1 MAVKTFERE
10 VKKLSTEFT
19 NLIENYNFEEYDFH
33 SIRQTLQD
41 YIEQT
46 YPNYNDYFRSDYVIM
61 LIELFAFYGEMMAY
75 RMDVNM
81 NEAYLSSAK
90 ERKNIIK
97 IADMLGYKYDRIDPA
112 QSINKIDICDTTP
125 GGSDFLKK
133 IKNQGSVNDILS
145 KTSDITF
152 APSPSTT
159 AKYYP
164 YRLDFL
170 LKNVTAEDFMNT
182 VENIFEKLEDFSENK
197 DIKTKRIL
205 IDNFEYYE
213 RSIFVDK
220 FLMRFDANTN
230 VDIAY
235 MRESKTFEIQSLDY
249 DPVLYFN
256 TEKTEDALTYNPN
269 TLYNEQ
275 VSLGFEMVLRYDK
288 GNNIIDK
295 NIYMY
300 VPTVQGGTFTRPI
313 DVPKAIKN
321 FKMIAYEK
329 NIFNNPTLVRQFD
342 DQGNLLRTYNE
353 VENLA
358 NNPYKYAYE
367 VNNTQDGHIEL
378 NFGDGKNSEILLQ
391 SASTLLYYRKN
402 LHNTD
407 EIMNIINGDLDFINL
422 PIKYFDSHVGQT
434 QTTAL
439 SLELPENFT
448 AKGGL
453 EAESDEQ
460 IKYMAR
466 KLRSIQDRFVTA
478 TDYETA
484 GMLHPRVKYTTVVLR
499 SYIGKNS
506 PRLSNE
512 FLDVYVDST
521 KNNISLFNL
530 VGTNKNFLLTD
541 TAYFTESSVVGEHDS
556 IKFVNTNYSYFFDIF
571 DYQTVSPNNW
581 FKYSE
586 EMILSKNK
594 GTIIELTNRKLDKS
608 MFDQIFVS
616 SIMNG
621 VLPLDYN
628 IASFTCKKVS
638 STSIYFEIDLNNTIK
653 FEEIEIN
660 INKFSSKILE
670 KMNGMITEI
679 SFDVLKI
686 SEINS
691 KKLALNVKY
700 KTDDFFIPE
709 DLTYVWTHY
718 KSDDIYINPSKS
730 NIIEIYVTGIK
741 KDLKKNISTYAP
753 LTSSEINKLI
763 RDIEERKMISDVVQ
777 VYNAGIYEIEV
788 ALRIFKLHSSSIT
801 DDLLRSKVSTVIDE
815 FFDIE
820 NIPLG
825 KHFHFSKLIEW
836 IHTKVTEVQHIEVIT
851 DENNNVITP
860 SSTVDILSD
869 KIIFTQI
876 IEKKQLIN
884 NKNVPVRT
892 IEIVS

>member
-19 NLIENYNFEEYDFH
+19 NLIENYDFEEYDFH

-46 YPNYNDYFRSDYVIM
+46 YPNYNDYFRSDYVMM

-81 NEAYLSSAK
+81 NEAYLSTAK
-90 ERKNIIK
+90 ERKNIVK
-97 IADMLGYKYDRIDPA
+97 IADMLGYKYDRIEPA
-112 QSINKIDICDTTP
+112 EAINKIDMSNNDT
-125 GGSDFLKK
+125 GGSGFLNK
-133 IKNQGSVNDILS
+133 IKNQGTVNDILS
-145 KTSDITF
+145 KTSAITF
-152 APSPSTT
+152 EPSVSTMST
-159 AKYYP
+159 YYP
-164 YRLDFL
+164 YKLDFL
-170 LKNVTAEDFMNT
+170 LANVTAEDFMNT
-182 VENIFEKLEDFSENK
+182 LNNIFEKLEDFTNTK
-197 DIKTKRIL
+197 DIKTKKIL
-205 IDNFEYYE
+205 VDNFEYYE

-230 VDIAY
+230 IGVDY
-235 MRESKTFEIQSLDY
+235 MRDTKTFEIQSLKY

-256 TEKTEDALTYNPN
+256 TELTEDALTYDSS

-275 VSLGFEMVLRYDK
+275 VSLGFEIVLRYDK

-295 NIYMY
+295 NVYMY
-300 VPTVQGGTFTRPI
+300 VPTIQGGTFTRPI
-313 DVPKAIKN
+313 DIPKAIKN
-321 FKMIAYEK
+321 FKMTAYEK
-329 NIFNNPTLVRQFD
+329 NIFNCPTMVRQFD
-342 DQGNLLRTYNE
+342 AQGDVVRTYYE
-353 VENLA
+353 VDNLA
-358 NNPYKYAYE
+358 NHTYKYAYE

-391 SASTLLYYRKN
+391 ADTTLLYYRKN
-402 LHNTD
+402 MNNTD
-407 EIMNIINGDLDFINL
+407 EIMNIINGELSFINL
-422 PIKYFDSHVGQT
+422 PISYFDSHVGQT
-434 QTTAL
+434 QTTSL

-448 AKGGL
+448 AKNGL
-453 EAESDEQ
+453 EAESDDQ

-512 FLDVYVDST
+512 FLDIYVDAH

-530 VGTNKNFLLTD
+530 VGTNKQFIITD
-541 TAYFTESSVVGEHDS
+541 NAYFTEASVVGEQDS
-556 IKFVNTNYSYFFDIF
+556 IKFVDSSFSYFFDIF

-586 EMILSKNK
+586 EMIQSKNK
-594 GTIIELTNRKLDKS
+594 GTIIELTNRRLEETTLDDK
-608 MFDQIFVS
+608 FVVS
-616 SIMNG
+616 VMNG
-621 VLPLDYN
+621 ILPLEYN
-628 IASFTCKKVS
+628 ILDFYCKKVS
-638 STSIYFEIDLNNTIK
+638 STSIYFEMDMNNIVV
-653 FEEIEIN
+653 FDDVEEN
-660 INKFSSKILE
+660 INKFSSKILD
-670 KMNGMITEI
+670 KMNDLITDI
-679 SFDVLKI
+679 SFTELMI
-686 SEINS
+686 AEIND
-691 KKLALNVKY
+691 KKLSLNVKY
-700 KTDDFFIPE
+700 TTNDFFIPDE
-709 DLTYVWTHY
+709 LSYIWTHY

-741 KDLKKNISTYAP
+741 KDLKKAISVYEP
-753 LTSSEINKLI
+753 LTSSEINKLV
-763 RDIEERKMISDVVQ
+763 RDIEDRKMISDVVQ
-777 VYNAGIYEIEV
+777 VYNAGIYEIEI
-788 ALRIFKLHSSSIT
+788 ALRVFKLQSSSIT
-801 DDLLRSKVSTVIDE
+801 DDLLRSKVNTVIDE

-836 IHTKVTEVQHIEVIT
+836 IHTRVPEVQHLEVIE
-851 DENNNVITP
+851 DDNGNVITP
-860 SSTVDILSD
+860 TSTVDILSD

-876 IEKKQLIN
+876 IEKMQEIN
-884 NKNVPVRT
+884 GKTVPTRT
-892 IEIVS
+892 IDVVS